1 MSVLFFELIQIA
13 ILYRIGINKYRYLN
27 LYRALKHHSGEDVNV
42 LQRFEPEGITTFL
55 KFMDMFFEWFNIPGI
70 LCSFRSKKLQYLLMS
85 TLFIMSGIVLAG
97 TRFRLYSN
105 VIYSISLF
113 ILIYLLLSVPF
124 LFYIKRVYSLF
135 PITII
140 LLAAYMQTMSM
151 QIMEINPTASG
162 MMSIIALM
170 ILLTHIIFQWRK
182 LSRIPALRSNQ
193 VEINSKAI
201 DMDLDEHSKVYFHAC
216 AFRFFWQSTK
226 RRLMAADDQI
236 MDNQNIIDWAIQ
248 DNEKHV
254 MLSSIGGTIP
264 PGYAGA
270 LKHIKNYDSP
280 EIDSDNS
287 DCYGLFE
294 IDYSAIERSQKNIS
308 SVLCATEIKD
318 NQKLASKAK
327 NLMNNLSLSLKGDNP
342 VFLDTMG
349 KFPKDIHDMIYYYI
363 GKFAEE
369 GDTEF
374 VKKALIIWW
383 QFIEILGMDIKKL
396 ELNSR
401 FLSNLN
407 DYIAFF
413 PDVTAGFIKK
423 ICQTIEADTL
433 SMPELDRSGQALLF
447 TVLENEKDY
456 NKAATIFSD
465 KSNKIIDLVWPC
477 ILADYIPEFDLNKQ
491 LNHLVEYIEG
501 INKQDGKRIPEKK
514 MEQILYE
521 YASKFKSLGYL
532 AAATGLFHIVKT
544 TKFHLPGIF
553 FHLGEIYF
561 QQGDKVLAE
570 ICFKKCLKMNSRH
583 RAARN
588 YLLNGCFPES

>member
-1 MSVLFFELIQIA
+1 
-13 ILYRIGINKYRYLN
+13 
-27 LYRALKHHSGEDVNV
+27 
-42 LQRFEPEGITTFL
+42 
-55 KFMDMFFEWFNIPGI
+55 
-70 LCSFRSKKLQYLLMS
+70 
-85 TLFIMSGIVLAG
+85 
-97 TRFRLYSN
+97 
-105 VIYSISLF
+105 
-113 ILIYLLLSVPF
+113 
-124 LFYIKRVYSLF
+124 
-135 PITII
+135 
-140 LLAAYMQTMSM
+140 
-151 QIMEINPTASG
+151 
-162 MMSIIALM
+162 
-170 ILLTHIIFQWRK
+170 
-182 LSRIPALRSNQ
+182 
-193 VEINSKAI
+193 
-201 DMDLDEHSKVYFHAC
+201 
-216 AFRFFWQSTK
+216 
-226 RRLMAADDQI
+226 

-477 ILADYIPEFDLNKQ
+477 ILADYIPEFDLN
-491 LNHLVEYIEG
+491 
-501 INKQDGKRIPEKK
+501 
-514 MEQILYE
+514 
-521 YASKFKSLGYL
+521 S
-532 AAATGLFHIVKT
+532 
-544 TKFHLPGIF
+544 
-553 FHLGEIYF
+553 
-561 QQGDKVLAE
+561 
-570 ICFKKCLKMNSRH
+570 
-583 RAARN
+583 
-588 YLLNGCFPES
+588 